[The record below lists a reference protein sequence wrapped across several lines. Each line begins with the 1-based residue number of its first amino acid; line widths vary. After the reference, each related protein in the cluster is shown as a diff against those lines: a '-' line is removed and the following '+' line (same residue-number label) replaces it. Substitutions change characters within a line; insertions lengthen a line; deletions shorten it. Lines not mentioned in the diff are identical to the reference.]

1 MYVYGKN
8 VAKEVLQKKTPIKKA
23 YIYENFKDED
33 ILNEL
38 KKASIPCKFMD
49 KKALDNIENGNHQG
63 IILDIEDYK
72 YYSLEKILD
81 KDIIVILDHLEDPH
95 NFGAIIR
102 TCEAAGITSIIIP
115 KDRSIKVNAT
125 VMKTSVGTLE
135 DVNICMVTNLVNA
148 IKKLKENGFWIIGTD
163 MEGTNYRKIDY
174 QGKIAIVI
182 GNEGKG
188 LSRLTKENCDFIAK
202 IPMYG
207 KVNSLNAS
215 VAAALVIYEAVMN
228 R

>member
-23 YIYENFKDED
+23 YIYQNFKDKQIVD
-33 ILNEL
+33 QLVKHN
-38 KKASIPCKFMD
+38 IPCKYMD
-49 KKALDNIENGNHQG
+49 KKALDNIEEGNHQG
-63 IILDIEDYK
+63 IILDIEDYN
-72 YYSLEKILD
+72 YCYLDKILNSN
-81 KDIIVILDHLEDPH
+81 IIVILDHLEDPH

-102 TCEAAGITSIIIP
+102 TCEAAGIKGIIIP
-115 KDRSIKVNAT
+115 KDRSVKVNAT
-125 VMKTSVGTLE
+125 VMKTSVGTIE
-135 DVNICMVTNLVNA
+135 NVDICMVSNLVSA
-148 IKKLKENGFWIIGTD
+148 IKTLKENGFWIIGTD
-163 MEGTNYRKIDY
+163 MEGTDYTKIDY
-174 QGKIAIVI
+174 SGKIALVI

-215 VAAALVIYEAVMN
+215 VAAALVIYEAVRN
-228 R
+228 K

>member
-23 YIYENFKDED
+23 YIYENFIDED

-38 KKASIPCKFMD
+38 KKVSIPCKFMD

-72 YYSLEKILD
+72 YYSLDKILD

-95 NFGAIIR
+95 NVGAIIR

-148 IKKLKENGFWIIGTD
+148 IKTLKENGFWIIGTD
-163 MEGTNYRKIDY
+163 MEGTNYKKIDY